1 MIKYFLAVVLSLHCA
16 CAHAENHPN
25 VLWIYLEDVSGWLS
39 CYGETLIETPNF
51 DRLAA
56 RGIRF
61 DRFYTPAGV
70 CSATRSATI
79 VGAMQTSFGIH
90 NHRSG
95 RPDFRGQTMGAA
107 FDDIRLPAGVEPLPV
122 LMKKAGYFTFNQ
134 SGKDDYNFK
143 WSAEDFYSPN
153 SKTNLWRNRK
163 DGQPFFGQV
172 QLRGGKLGKR
182 AKAIINPATVPVPPY
197 YPDIPEVRQEIAHH
211 YDCLLKTDQEIGNL
225 LDQLEKDGL
234 TDSTYIFC
242 FSDHGYKLHRHKQ
255 FLYEGGIRM
264 PLLVAGPG
272 IKPGQVRDDLVSG
285 IDIAP
290 ASLAA
295 AGISIPSFMEG
306 RNFLAK
312 DYAPRE
318 YLVAARDRC
327 DYSIEKIRAIVTP
340 RFKYLRNYL
349 TDRPFMQ
356 PSYKDPWPV
365 SIRFREM
372 MANNEMNETQLIFF
386 GPEKPSE
393 ELYDLENDP
402 HEIHNLADDP
412 AFQKDLKQHQQ
423 FLNNW
428 IEDTGD
434 QGQTTESDAGLLA
447 ALKRWG
453 DKCVNPEYD
462 RVRSQLKKLKE

>member
-16 CAHAENHPN
+16 CAYAESRPN

-143 WSAEDFYSPN
+143 WSADDFYSPN

-182 AKAIINPATVPVPPY
+182 AKAVIDPSTVPVPPY
-197 YPDIPEVRQEIAHH
+197 YPDIPEVREEIAHH

-272 IKPGQVRDDLVSG
+272 IKSGQVRDDLVSG

-295 AGISIPSFMEG
+295 AGLSIPSFMEG
-306 RNFLAK
+306 RDFLAK
-312 DYAPRE
+312 DYTPRE

-386 GPEKPSE
+386 GPDKPPE

-402 HEIHNLADDP
+402 HEIHNLAEDP
-412 AFQKDLKQHQQ
+412 AFQKELEEHRTMLKD
-423 FLNNW
+423 W
-428 IEDTGD
+428 IAETGD

-462 RVRSQLKKLKE
+462 RVRSQLKESKN